1 MNVIE
6 KLKYHQENE
15 LDEWINS
22 DEKESRKF
30 SKELVKYSKANL
42 NEIKQYCIN
51 TIPSEFSSL
60 SIIYEAFSEFSID
73 FNEFLFE
80 EIQRV
85 VNLAKNKRIKP
96 EYLEVLTD
104 IETEDIYS
112 KTENIYIDI
121 MEFLTS
127 NLNFQN
133 EPKFNIELLDVI
145 SWFLIELDE
154 DDEISEAE
162 TWINRIIELANNAD
176 VSVKIKAREVLKESD
191 ISSSLP
197 PRSIIEKIKG
207 IFK

>member
-197 PRSIIEKIKG
+197 PLSIIEKIKG

>member
-6 KLKYHQENE
+6 KLKYHQENKLE
-15 LDEWINS
+15 EWIDS
-22 DEKESRKF
+22 DDKESRKF
-30 SKELVKYSKANL
+30 SKELVKYSKDNL

-51 TIPSEFSSL
+51 IIPSEFSSL
-60 SIIYEAFSEFSID
+60 SIIYEAFSEYSID

-96 EYLEVLTD
+96 AYLEVLTD

-127 NLNFQN
+127 NLNLQN
-133 EPKFNIELLDVI
+133 EPKFNVELLDVI

-154 DDEISEAE
+154 NDEISESKI
-162 TWINRIIELANNAD
+162 WINRITELGNNGD
-176 VSVKIKAREVLKESD
+176 VSVKIKAREVLKDSD
-191 ISSSLP
+191 ISSSLNP
-197 PRSIIEKIKG
+197 ISFIEKIKG

>member
-15 LDEWINS
+15 LEEWIDS
-22 DEKESRKF
+22 DDKVSRKF
-30 SKELVKYSKANL
+30 SKELVKYSKDHL
-42 NEIKQYCIN
+42 NEIKQYCVN

-60 SIIYEAFSEFSID
+60 SIIYEAFSEYSID

-112 KTENIYIDI
+112 KTENTYIDI

-127 NLNFQN
+127 NLHLQN
-133 EPKFNIELLDVI
+133 DSKFNIELLDVI
-145 SWFLIELDE
+145 GWFLIELDE
-154 DDEISEAE
+154 DDEISESII
-162 TWINRIIELANNAD
+162 WINRITELANNAD
-176 VSVKIKAREVLKESD
+176 VNVKIKAREVLKESD
-191 ISSSLP
+191 ISSSLNP
-197 PRSIIEKIKG
+197 LSIIEKIKG

>member
-15 LDEWINS
+15 LEEWIDS
-22 DEKESRKF
+22 DDKVSRKF
-30 SKELVKYSKANL
+30 SKELVKFSKDNL
-42 NEIKQYCIN
+42 NEIKQYCVN

-60 SIIYEAFSEFSID
+60 SIIYEAFSEYSID

-127 NLNFQN
+127 NLHLQN
-133 EPKFNIELLDVI
+133 DSKFNVELLDVI

-154 DDEISEAE
+154 DDEISESII
-162 TWINRIIELANNAD
+162 WINRITELANNAD
-176 VSVKIKAREVLKESD
+176 VSVKIKAREILKESD
-191 ISSSLP
+191 ISSSLNP
-197 PRSIIEKIKG
+197 LSIIEKIKG